1 MAMAAMTVSA
11 SIGGS
16 GTVDDPYT
24 INSAEDLKELSDNV
38 RGGESYEGKFLKLT
52 NDIDLYGYSNEGW
65 QPIGWSKSALKGI
78 AFCGNFDGGG
88 HVVSGLYFDQKKHSQ
103 VGLFGYVKF
112 GVISNLTLKNCMVHG
127 MENVGAVVGCMSD
140 GATLKN
146 VKV

>member
-52 NDIDLYGYSNEGW
+52 NDIDLYGYSNE
-65 QPIGWSKSALKGI
+65 
-78 AFCGNFDGGG
+78 
-88 HVVSGLYFDQKKHSQ
+88 
-103 VGLFGYVKF
+103 
-112 GVISNLTLKNCMVHG
+112 
-127 MENVGAVVGCMSD
+127 
-140 GATLKN
+140 
-146 VKV
+146 